1 MEEGTFVSQGHSG
14 VSEQVIHSEPCVFRD
29 IFVSVTNK
37 WSVQIILLAIA
48 RGPIRFTELERSIPG
63 ISRRMLTVTLRQ
75 LERNGLLVR
84 TVHPTVPPKVEYT
97 ASDVARE
104 LETAFAQ
111 LAAWVE
117 RHREFI
123 AAAQETYDN
132 ERVEAAAS

>member
-1 MEEGTFVSQGHSG
+1 VSQSYSD
-14 VSEQVIHSEPCVFRD
+14 VSVQVIHSEPCVFRD

-75 LERNGLLVR
+75 LERNGLIVR

-104 LETAFAQ
+104 LENAFEQ
-111 LAAWVE
+111 LGAWVE

-132 ERVEAAAS
+132 ERVEVAAS